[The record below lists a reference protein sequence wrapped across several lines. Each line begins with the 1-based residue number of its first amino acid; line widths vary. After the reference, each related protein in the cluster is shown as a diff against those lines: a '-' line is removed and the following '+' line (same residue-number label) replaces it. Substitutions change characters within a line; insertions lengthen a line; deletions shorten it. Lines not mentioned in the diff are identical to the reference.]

1 MTSAFPPSL
10 KRDSTRSLCDQFTT
24 IFDPAD
30 SIATCRAHSVEE
42 VQHAS
47 PLPFESDNLM
57 QLRALVKSTAAL
69 VSTDELLSNASL
81 ETVLSSDSSLPP
93 LPDSAVVLSCTGE
106 YDHSSISSS
115 SATFSEAHPSPAS
128 TLFTPAATPCSET
141 DESLDTLSPPLSP
154 WFPAMVELEINPAV
168 TDKQV
173 QIANNNNVLH
183 HSHHR
188 SNKSGAA
195 CGLDFFNNSF
205 YQSLPE
211 LGCRPHSYHHRQR
224 TSSIAFA
231 VRGPKAKSMAAEVSR
246 TAAPSELYNVTIDEI
261 LSADPLNFS
270 VKDQDLL
277 STYDFDLDLDAVLSD
292 APTDCSSEVES
303 KATQTNTTLD
313 IMPTYISETQSSM
326 ATQDGSS
333 QYIGLENSQQS
344 VMDDDQD
351 DSDYEE
357 PAKRRRVT
365 TVSTGKA
372 CKARSQSTKTKS
384 IRRKK
389 EPVQKVYKIYP
400 QRRPRKQVADKEE
413 EECDASQSPMTS
425 TSMSV
430 KGDSPACISKASTAT
445 GLPMIDGYYVCEFCP
460 EERFGR
466 VHDLKRHQISKHAE
480 RTWPCDFC
488 HRPFVRRDALLRHYA
503 VKAERSDGI
512 HPSAEETNRLSEAR
526 ARARLMT

>member
-1 MTSAFPPSL
+1 MTSAYPPSL

-30 SIATCRAHSVEE
+30 SIASCHAHSVEE
-42 VQHAS
+42 VQHAL

-57 QLRALVKSTAAL
+57 QLRTLVKSTAAL
-69 VSTDELLSNASL
+69 VSADELLSSASL
-81 ETVLSSDSSLPP
+81 ETILSSDSSSSP
-93 LPDSAVVLSCTGE
+93 LPGPAVVSSRIGE
-106 YDHSSISSS
+106 YGHSSVSSS
-115 SATFSEAHPSPAS
+115 LATSSRAHPSPAS

-154 WFPAMVELEINPAV
+154 WFPAMVELEIDSAV
-168 TDKQV
+168 ADRQV

-188 SNKSGAA
+188 SSKSSAA

-211 LGCRPHSYHHRQR
+211 LSYRPHPYHHRQR

-231 VRGPKAKSMAAEVSR
+231 VRGPKAKSMATEISR

-261 LSADPLNFS
+261 LSGDPLNFS
-270 VKDQDLL
+270 LKDQGLL

-292 APTDCSSEVES
+292 APTDCSSDVES
-303 KATQTNTTLD
+303 NAPQTNTTID
-313 IMPTYISETQSSM
+313 TMPAYIPETR
-326 ATQDGSS
+326 SS
-333 QYIGLENSQQS
+333 QCNEPEDSQQS
-344 VMDDDQD
+344 AMDDGQD

-372 CKARSQSTKTKS
+372 CKARNRSTKIKS
-384 IRRKK
+384 IPRKK

-400 QRRPRKQVADKEE
+400 QRRSKKQAADKEE
-413 EECDASQSPMTS
+413 EECDVSQSPMA
-425 TSMSV
+425 SMSV
-430 KGDSPACISKASTAT
+430 SNKGDSRVDTSKTSTAI
-445 GLPMIDGYYVCEFCP
+445 GLPIAEGYYVCEFCP

-466 VHDLKRHQISKHAE
+466 VHDLKRHQMSKHAE

-512 HPSAEETNRLSEAR
+512 HPSTEETHRLSEAR